1 MDINEFSKFYLPSNI
16 FVVKKL
22 EKKITSIITSNKNYK
37 INKILFVYDF
47 AIKNQAKK
55 IIKSLKRFDI
65 QILEYKS
72 NEPSADLINKEA
84 LRLKKKFNLVVGMGG
99 GSTLDFSKC
108 LSIKLKNK
116 SNIWNYTNLSY
127 KKPIPIK
134 NKPVPLCLI
143 ASTAGT
149 GSEITPYAVVRNLKI
164 FEKGTINDQLIIPT
178 FSIIYPELL
187 KTVPKQVKT
196 YNAIDAMAHSIEAF
210 INISKKSH
218 ISDYFSILAFRLIFN
233 NLNKSLKKNDYKSNL
248 NICLASLFAGI
259 AISHKGTTVAH
270 AIAETIGGL
279 TGLGHAHCVTVS
291 TKEVL
296 KFTRH
301 NKKINNKLLELLEN
315 SKSKNFYN
323 EFEKFLKKL
332 KIEKL
337 KIDENKFENFEN
349 VVLKKIFTTKFRPL
363 KFHPKKLNQKD
374 IKTIINN
381 LIN

>member
-55 IIKSLKRFDI
+55 IIKSLKKFDI

-84 LRLKKKFNLVVGMGG
+84 LRLKKFNLVVGMGG

-164 FEKGTINDQLIIPT
+164 FEKGTINDQLIIP
-178 FSIIYPELL
+178 
-187 KTVPKQVKT
+187 
-196 YNAIDAMAHSIEAF
+196 
-210 INISKKSH
+210 
-218 ISDYFSILAFRLIFN
+218 
-233 NLNKSLKKNDYKSNL
+233 
-248 NICLASLFAGI
+248 LFYYLQ
-259 AISHKGTTVAH
+259 S
-270 AIAETIGGL
+270 
-279 TGLGHAHCVTVS
+279 
-291 TKEVL
+291 
-296 KFTRH
+296 
-301 NKKINNKLLELLEN
+301 
-315 SKSKNFYN
+315 Y
-323 EFEKFLKKL
+323 
-332 KIEKL
+332 
-337 KIDENKFENFEN
+337 
-349 VVLKKIFTTKFRPL
+349 
-363 KFHPKKLNQKD
+363 
-374 IKTIINN
+374 
-381 LIN
+381 

>member
-1 MDINEFSKFYLPSNI
+1 MDINEFSKFHLPSNI

-22 EKKITSIITSNKNYK
+22 EEKITSIITSNKNYK
-37 INKILFVYDF
+37 INNILFVYDF

-55 IIKSLKRFDI
+55 IIKSLKKFNI
-65 QILEYKS
+65 QTLEYKS
-72 NEPSADLINKEA
+72 NEPSTDLINKEA
-84 LRLKKKFNLVVGMGG
+84 LLLKKKFSLVVGMGG

-127 KKPIPIK
+127 KPPIPIK

-187 KTVPKQVKT
+187 KTVPRQIKT

-210 INISKKSH
+210 INNSKKSH

-233 NLNKSLKKNDYKSNL
+233 NLNKSLKKNDYNSNL

-279 TGLGHAHCVTVS
+279 TGLGHAYCVTVS
-291 TKEVL
+291 TIEVL

-301 NKKINNKLLELLEN
+301 NKKMNNKLLELLQN

-332 KIEKL
+332 KIDKMN
-337 KIDENKFENFEN
+337 IDKDKFQDFENA
-349 VVLKKIFTTKFRPL
+349 VLKKLFTTKFRPL